1 MTANTRFDKNLI
13 RCLEKTIDT
22 EFVSVYH
29 NYDTME
35 TVYTIPYNASL
46 ASRRVKLT
54 LIRAMGLDWD
64 NNFDENNPYDIDKT
78 SWYLLSEGNPTFS
91 IITSHHI
98 NKQGVITTDVLLDFE
113 GEVLMERSYPSD
125 KVPRKCFL
133 LRLMR
138 KCSEKVIAQ
147 ERAAQAK
154 RMEKMFMS
162 MNMFNLHGQHGRM

>member
-1 MTANTRFDKNLI
+1 MTASTRFDKNLK
-13 RCLEKTIDT
+13 RCLEKTIDA

-35 TVYTIPYNASL
+35 TVYAIPYNASL

-64 NNFDENNPYDIDKT
+64 DNFDENNPYDIDKT
-78 SWYLLSEGNPTFS
+78 SWYLLSNGTPTFS
-91 IITSHHI
+91 ITTSHHI
-98 NKQGVITTDVLLDFE
+98 NKQGVITTDVLLSFE
-113 GEVLMERSYPSD
+113 DEVLMERSYPSD
-125 KVPRKCFL
+125 KVPKKCFL
-133 LRLMR
+133 LQLMR